1 MSENIR
7 LLLVG
12 PLPPPPGGMAN
23 QTRQLMRLLQSEGV
37 LVSVVQTNAPYHP
50 VWIGSIKGV
59 RAAFRLAPYLRDLW
73 RLVPGADVVHVM
85 ANSGWAWYL
94 FAAPAIWV
102 ARRHGKPTIV
112 NYRGGLAAEFLQ
124 SSAARVRR
132 TLERACLVVPSEFLR
147 AVFGRHGLSALVVP
161 NIVDTDVFRPATRH
175 DPADDQKT
183 PHVVIAR
190 NLEKIYGID
199 VGLRALAIL
208 RTEHPGLR
216 ASIAGSGPDRAQLEA
231 LASALGLGSA
241 VRFTGQLDVPAMAAL
256 YQSADLV
263 LNPVRADN
271 TPNSV
276 LESLACGVPVV
287 TTNVGGVPHLVEHR
301 VTAWL
306 TEPECPSALAEGM
319 SIVLRDRELQR
330 GLSTQGRI
338 RAERCAWPV
347 VKDQWLQIYRSTM
360 GR

>member
-1 MSENIR
+1 M
-7 LLLVG
+7 LLVG
-12 PLPPPPGGMAN
+12 PLPPPSGGMAN
-23 QTRQLMRLLQSEGV
+23 QTRQLMRLLQSEGI
-37 LVSVVQTNAPYHP
+37 LVTVAQTNSPYYP
-50 VWIGSIKGV
+50 AWIGSIKGV
-59 RAAFRLAPYLRDLW
+59 RAAFRFLPYFRTLW

-85 ANSGWAWYL
+85 ANSGWAWHL

-102 ARRHGKPTIV
+102 ARRYGKPTVV

-124 SSAARVRR
+124 SSASRVRGMLVR
-132 TLERACLVVPSEFLR
+132 VCLVVPSEFLR
-147 AVFGRHGLSALVVP
+147 AVFDRHGLSAVIVP
-161 NIVDTDVFRPATRH
+161 NIVDTDVFCPARIH
-175 DPADDQKT
+175 HPAGDQQA

-216 ASIAGSGPDRAQLEA
+216 VSIAGSGPERANLEA
-231 LASALGLGSA
+231 LASALGLSSA

-276 LESLACGVPVV
+276 LESLACGIPVV

-301 VTAWL
+301 LTAWL
-306 TEPECPSALAEGM
+306 TEPECPDALADGM
-319 SIVLRDRELQR
+319 SIVLRDRDLR
-330 GLSTQGRI
+330 RRLSTQGRI
-338 RAERCAWPV
+338 RAESCAWPV
-347 VKDQWLQIYRSTM
+347 VKHQWLQVYRSTM